1 MTNGVGR
8 KLIGSID
15 SRMRDYLVGRDET
28 KTKTRLAKGSF
39 MQTFLRTFVVGAV
52 LAVGGGVMAFAASPP
67 ADEITNWNQ
76 MLFRAGLVGGTTPLV
91 ITRVAAIVQAAVFDA
106 MNGIDR
112 RYTPIHVPPA
122 GPAGASRDAAAV
134 QAAYATL
141 VQLYPLQKSTLDAR
155 LAVSLTSIGARE
167 SSAAIASGIAWG
179 QTVADAILA
188 WRSTDGF
195 TPPPP
200 PFLGGMGVGMW
211 RPTPPAF
218 APGAG
223 PQFAYMT
230 PWVIGAPAQFRPAG
244 PPAQTSARYA
254 ADFNETKTMGSLSSS
269 TRTSDQ
275 TIFAW
280 FWASSTAS
288 YLWNNVALSLIERTQ
303 RESDGDS
310 RDQHRSST
318 LENARLLAL
327 LNLAIADAAI
337 GCWDAK
343 YTYVFWRPV
352 TAIPLA
358 ATDSNP
364 ATTADPAWMPLF
376 ATPAHPEYPSGHS
389 CVSGAAGVV
398 LGNHFGERIRFHVTS
413 DVMPGV
419 VRQFDSFSAA
429 LEEVKNA
436 RVFAGIHFRS
446 ATNDGQT
453 LGASVGEY
461 VLNNAMQPIDGKP

>member
-1 MTNGVGR
+1 M
-8 KLIGSID
+8 
-15 SRMRDYLVGRDET
+15 
-28 KTKTRLAKGSF
+28 
-39 MQTFLRTFVVGAV
+39 
-52 LAVGGGVMAFAASPP
+52 VGGGAIAFAASP
-67 ADEITNWNQ
+67 AVDEITNWNQ

-91 ITRVAAIVQAAVFDA
+91 ITRVAAIVQSAVFDA
-106 MNGIDR
+106 VNGIDR

-122 GPAGASRDAAAV
+122 APAGASRDAAAV

-141 VQLYPLQKSTLDAR
+141 VQLYPAQKPTLDAR
-155 LAVSLTSIGARE
+155 LAVSLTSIGTRE
-167 SSAAIASGIAWG
+167 SSAAIASGVAWG

-200 PFLGGMGVGMW
+200 PFLGGTGVGMW

-218 APGAG
+218 APGAA

-230 PWVIGAPAQFRPAG
+230 PWVILTPGQFRPAG
-244 PPAQTSARYA
+244 PPALTSARYA
-254 ADFNETKTMGSLSSS
+254 ADFNETRIMGSLTSA
-269 TRTSDQ
+269 TRTPDE

-288 YLWNNVALSLIERTQ
+288 YLWNNVALSLIKDEGHQ
-303 RESDGDS
+303 QQG
-310 RDQHRSST
+310 SST
-318 LENARLLAL
+318 LQNARFLAL

-358 ATDSNP
+358 ATDDNP
-364 ATTADPAWMPLF
+364 ATTADPTWMPLF

-389 CVSGAAGVV
+389 CVSGAAGAV
-398 LGNHFGERIRFHVTS
+398 LAHYFGERTRFRVTS

-419 VRQFDSFSAA
+419 VRSFDSFSTA
-429 LEEVKNA
+429 LEEVQNA
-436 RVFAGIHFRS
+436 RIFAGIHFRS
-446 ATNDGQT
+446 ATNDGQI
-453 LGASVGEY
+453 LGASVANY
-461 VLNNAMQPIDGKP
+461 VLAHAIQPVNGSAE